1 MLRIELIKA
10 LKSKEFFFSVILVLV
25 IFVAQAIWVKEYIVT
40 GFIVDNGKYAYVT
53 PDVSFMQAWIGQDI
67 FSAYAYMFYSVLF
80 PLIAALPYASNH
92 FREHQIG
99 YDKQIVCRVGKKKYI
114 STKYITSFIVGGM
127 VITIPSLI
135 SLLWSMSWLPLIPL
149 NLTLM
154 QTGVTSE
161 SLWVEIFIKYPL
173 LYALLYI
180 LLDFIIGG
188 ILACSALSLTYVVQS
203 RFQLLIMPMMINLLL
218 VEILNYVPGT
228 IGRLCRL
235 VPYCYISP
243 FSLVPV
249 TGVEIFISL
258 SIIML
263 INYILYFIKGKRGD
277 VL

>member
-25 IFVAQAIWVKEYIVT
+25 IFVAQALWVKEYIVT
-40 GFIVDNGKYAYVT
+40 GFIVDNGKYAHIT
-53 PDVSFMQAWIGQDI
+53 PDVSFMQAWIGQDV

-114 STKYITSFIVGGM
+114 STKYITSFVVGGM

-161 SLWVEIFIKYPL
+161 SLWAELFVEYPL
-173 LYALLYI
+173 LYAILYI
-180 LLDFIIGG
+180 LLDFVIGG
-188 ILACSALSLTYVVQS
+188 VLACSALSLTHIVKS

-218 VEILNYVPGT
+218 VEIFNYIPGP
-228 IGRLCRL
+228 IGHLCRL

-249 TGVEIFISL
+249 TEVEIIISL
-258 SIIML
+258 SIISM
-263 INYILYFIKGKRGD
+263 ITYILYFMKGKNGD